1 VNKPLEFAA
10 SLPTAALESD
20 ERVTAVGYEAFV
32 QQHCT
37 RLIQSL
43 ALITFDHHLAAD
55 AAQDAF
61 LQLYLHW
68 DDVRGHSNPVAW
80 LYRVGINRCKDYRR
94 YLARAS
100 RLLTRV
106 AADLPPEAESVEWD
120 NRLDALAVLKRLPVR
135 QRTAAALFFEAD
147 LSVAD
152 IASTMGISEGA
163 VKSHLSPARESLRQ
177 VLEVER

>member
-1 VNKPLEFAA
+1 
-10 SLPTAALESD
+10 
-20 ERVTAVGYEAFV
+20 
-32 QQHCT
+32 
-37 RLIQSL
+37 
-43 ALITFDHHLAAD
+43 
-55 AAQDAF
+55 
-61 LQLYLHW
+61 
-68 DDVRGHSNPVAW
+68 VRGHSNPVAW

-163 VKSHLSPARESLRQ
+163 VKSHLSRARESLRQ